1 MTECFPSKSQ
11 INQRCQCLV
20 LLFNIIL
27 EISVRKLCKKK
38 KCIQIGKE
46 EIKLLL
52 FAEDLIMY
60 VYIHSKKSTKKC
72 VFDIILI
79 NVFRKVAG
87 YRINIKMNLRLQM
100 YLI

>member
-1 MTECFPSKSQ
+1 MTECFPSKLQ

-20 LLFNIIL
+20 LLYNIIL
-27 EISVRKLCKKK
+27 EISVRKLCEKKR
-38 KCIQIGKE
+38 CIQIGKE
-46 EIKLLL
+46 EVKLLL

-60 VYIHSKKSTKKC
+60 VGHSKKSTQKC

-87 YRINIKMNLRLQM
+87 FRINIKMNLRLQM

>member
-52 FAEDLIMY
+52 LAEDLIMY
-60 VYIHSKKSTKKC
+60 VGHSKKSTKTC

-79 NVFRKVAG
+79 NVFRKVAR